1 MTQNNRETIGKI
13 SSKWLVAGLI
23 SLALFL
29 LMTVLVLKGITQ
41 APDGQAALAIN
52 HMKVG
57 SALSNLL
64 VLASLYGREYFWIP
78 IVAMMLLFGKR
89 DTKLLAI
96 ELAALLVVGIIAGEA
111 MKYVMYRARPFD
123 TLTGIITRVTRDAD
137 SSYPSGHALIVSI
150 GALFSLAMF
159 KRKSIALLLSLE
171 AAMVCISRVYVGVHY
186 PIDVISGI
194 LLGGFIVFTGT
205 YVIKKYLSRI
215 FSQLADL
222 FQKIIRMGL
231 FSL

>member
-1 MTQNNRETIGKI
+1 MNEYNDKTSGEI
-13 SSKWLVAGLI
+13 SSKWLITGMVFLV
-23 SLALFL
+23 LFF
-29 LMTVLVLKGITQ
+29 LMTVLVIKGITQ
-41 APDGQAALAIN
+41 VPDGQAALAIN

-64 VLASLYGREYFWIP
+64 ILASLYGREYFWIP
-78 IVAMMLLFGKR
+78 IVAIMLLFGKR

-123 TLTGIITRVTRDAD
+123 TLTGIVTRVTRDAD

-150 GALFSLAMF
+150 AALFSLAMF
-159 KRKSIALLLSLE
+159 RRKSIALLLTLE
-171 AAMVCISRVYVGVHY
+171 AAIVCISRVYVGVHY
-186 PIDVISGI
+186 PMDVISGI
-194 LLGGFIVFTGT
+194 FLGGFIVFTGMF
-205 YVIKKYLSRI
+205 VIKKYLSRM
-215 FSQLADL
+215 FNRLADL
-222 FQKIIRMGL
+222 FQRIIMMGL